1 MGFLFAVKMAD
12 ELVED
17 VTDTSDGVYKE
28 KKNSLNEL
36 NLEYF
41 NCCKGLTLL

>member
-28 KKNSLNEL
+28 KK
-36 NLEYF
+36 
-41 NCCKGLTLL
+41 TH